1 MSGDL
6 LRVENLRT
14 HFHTQA
20 GVVRA
25 VDGVDLNIAPGRTL
39 GVVGESGCGKS
50 VTALSVMRL
59 IDHPGRIE
67 AGSKILFGERD
78 LAELEED
85 ELQRIRGNDISMIFQ
100 EPMTSLNPVYTVG
113 DQIAEAVQLHQR
125 VGAHK
130 ATERAVEMM
139 RLVGIPS
146 PDRRVRDYPH
156 QMSGGMRQRVMIA
169 MALSCNPKLL
179 IADEPTTALDVT
191 IQAQILELMKELRD
205 RLGMAIMLITHD
217 LGVVAEM
224 ADDVAVMYA
233 GRVVERGPV
242 EAIFNS
248 PQHPYTE
255 ALLHSIP
262 VLGMTQA
269 EPLKVIRGMVPSP
282 LNWPGGCRFATRCDY
297 TFDRCLKG
305 PAAAGGGC
313 AAERLLAVRERPAQL
328 DRARSSSVTAVTGRA
343 TEAKPL
349 LQARGVTKHFPIRR
363 GILQRTVGK
372 VQAVDGVDLD
382 VLPGETVGL
391 VGESGCGKS
400 TLGRALLRLVEP
412 TAGEILFEGRDV
424 AQMRGR
430 ELKGVRRDMQ
440 IIFQDP
446 VGSLDP
452 RMTVR
457 EIVSEGLAIHGLA
470 PGRQRAAKVKEILQR
485 VGLRPE
491 AAGRYP
497 HEFSGGQRQRIGIA
511 RALVLQ
517 PKFVVA
523 DEPVSALDVSIQSQ
537 VLNLL
542 VELKREFNL
551 TYLFVAHNL
560 AVVGYISDRIAVMY
574 LGKVVELAEA
584 AELYRRPLHPYT
596 MALLSAIPEP
606 KPGARRQR
614 IVLRGDVPSPI
625 NPPSGCRFR
634 TRCPI
639 AQQICAEVE
648 PPLEM
653 KPEGHVAACHFA
665 GTPIEA
671 SA

>member
-1 MSGDL
+1 LGL
-6 LRVENLRT
+6 HLRALR
-14 HFHTQA
+14 
-20 GVVRA
+20 
-25 VDGVDLNIAPGRTL
+25 
-39 GVVGESGCGKS
+39 
-50 VTALSVMRL
+50 
-59 IDHPGRIE
+59 
-67 AGSKILFGERD
+67 ER
-78 LAELEED
+78 
-85 ELQRIRGNDISMIFQ
+85 
-100 EPMTSLNPVYTVG
+100 
-113 DQIAEAVQLHQR
+113 
-125 VGAHK
+125 
-130 ATERAVEMM
+130 
-139 RLVGIPS
+139 
-146 PDRRVRDYPH
+146 
-156 QMSGGMRQRVMIA
+156 
-169 MALSCNPKLL
+169 
-179 IADEPTTALDVT
+179 
-191 IQAQILELMKELRD
+191 
-205 RLGMAIMLITHD
+205 
-217 LGVVAEM
+217 
-224 ADDVAVMYA
+224 
-233 GRVVERGPV
+233 
-242 EAIFNS
+242 
-248 PQHPYTE
+248 
-255 ALLHSIP
+255 
-262 VLGMTQA
+262 
-269 EPLKVIRGMVPSP
+269 
-282 LNWPGGCRFATRCDY
+282 
-297 TFDRCLKG
+297 G

-328 DRARSSSVTAVTGRA
+328 DRARSSSVTAVTGGT

-400 TLGRALLRLVEP
+400 TLGRTLLRLVEP

-574 LGKVVELAEA
+574 LGKVVELADA
-584 AELYRRPLHPYT
+584 AALYRKPLHPYT

-606 KPGARRQR
+606 RPGARHQR

-639 AQQICAEVE
+639 AQEICAEKE

-653 KPEGHVAACHFA
+653 KPEGHLAACHFA
-665 GTPIEA
+665 GAPVA
-671 SA
+671 G

>member
-1 MSGDL
+1 M
-6 LRVENLRT
+6 
-14 HFHTQA
+14 
-20 GVVRA
+20 
-25 VDGVDLNIAPGRTL
+25 
-39 GVVGESGCGKS
+39 
-50 VTALSVMRL
+50 
-59 IDHPGRIE
+59 
-67 AGSKILFGERD
+67 
-78 LAELEED
+78 
-85 ELQRIRGNDISMIFQ
+85 
-100 EPMTSLNPVYTVG
+100 
-113 DQIAEAVQLHQR
+113 
-125 VGAHK
+125 
-130 ATERAVEMM
+130 
-139 RLVGIPS
+139 
-146 PDRRVRDYPH
+146 
-156 QMSGGMRQRVMIA
+156 
-169 MALSCNPKLL
+169 
-179 IADEPTTALDVT
+179 
-191 IQAQILELMKELRD
+191 
-205 RLGMAIMLITHD
+205 
-217 LGVVAEM
+217 
-224 ADDVAVMYA
+224 
-233 GRVVERGPV
+233 
-242 EAIFNS
+242 
-248 PQHPYTE
+248 
-255 ALLHSIP
+255 
-262 VLGMTQA
+262 
-269 EPLKVIRGMVPSP
+269 
-282 LNWPGGCRFATRCDY
+282 
-297 TFDRCLKG
+297 
-305 PAAAGGGC
+305 
-313 AAERLLAVRERPAQL
+313 
-328 DRARSSSVTAVTGRA
+328 TAVTGRA

-400 TLGRALLRLVEP
+400 TLGRTLLRLVEP